1 MHCRGQV
8 EQSMRE
14 VKGVESVQ
22 SLYRT
27 MRFNI
32 LARNEGNPKWAELS
46 RDQFV
51 MNNARSGVAAE
62 FVDPNCSV
70 APISLYLSDHK
81 AETLTRV
88 VSAVEAFSKQ
98 YDTGDFEIL
107 QAAGNAGIEAATN
120 IVIEQSEKL
129 MHT

>member
-1 MHCRGQV
+1 MFKTPAEQCARFAAADLANQF

-51 MNNARSGVAAE
+51 MNTARSGVAAE
-62 FVDPNCSV
+62 FVDPTCSV

-81 AETLTRV
+81 EHGRA
-88 VSAVEAFSKQ
+88 
-98 YDTGDFEIL
+98 
-107 QAAGNAGIEAATN
+107 
-120 IVIEQSEKL
+120 
-129 MHT
+129 H